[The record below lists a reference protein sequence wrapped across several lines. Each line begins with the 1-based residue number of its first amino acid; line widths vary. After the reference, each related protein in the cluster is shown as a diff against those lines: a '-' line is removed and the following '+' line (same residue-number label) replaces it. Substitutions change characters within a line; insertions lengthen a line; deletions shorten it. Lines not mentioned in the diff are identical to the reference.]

1 MSFLARRA
9 RLDCQADLGLV
20 GKLAGSR
27 GAVGKVV
34 CLRMVAKTGKGGPRL
49 LAAWP
54 RARAEV

>member
-9 RLDCQADLGLV
+9 RLDCQADLGLAA
-20 GKLAGSR
+20 KLAGSG

-34 CLRMVAKTGKGGPRL
+34 CLRMVAKTGKGEPRL

-54 RARAEV
+54 RVRAEV